1 MMNEF
6 KPEVEN
12 NDDEI
17 QIDLSRLLAE
27 LRKKTKFIVLVTLIC
42 IVVSFIVT
50 NFMLDK
56 KYDSKANIYLKPNIT
71 ESGTIDAAALTANS
85 KMVNNYVLMLK
96 GDTLLT
102 DVSKKLNIKDADLVK
117 NAISVDHVSDSEIIS
132 VTARTED
139 PQLSKD
145 IVETTVNLFFETMKD
160 KLDIKNMTVLDQP
173 KVEKDA
179 VFPSL
184 PKNLVLGTLLGI
196 IISCGIVVVEFLLDK
211 RLHSKDDAESY
222 LGIPV
227 LAEIPWTEDL

>member
-1 MMNEF
+1 MDEF
-6 KPEVEN
+6 KPEVG

-27 LRKKTKFIVLVTLIC
+27 LRKKMKFIVLVTLIC

-56 KYDSKANIYLKPNIT
+56 KYDSQANIYLKPNIT
-71 ESGTIDAAALTANS
+71 ENGTIDSAALNANS

-102 DVSKKLNIKDADLVK
+102 EVANKLKVENVGLVK
-117 NAISVDHVSDSEIIS
+117 NAISVTNVTDSEIIS
-132 VTARTED
+132 ISARTED

-145 IVETTVNLFFETMKD
+145 IVETTVNLFFESMKD
-160 KLDIKNMTVLDQP
+160 KLDIKNMTILDQP
-173 KVEKDA
+173 KVNKSA
-179 VFPSL
+179 VYPNL
-184 PKNLVLGTLLGI
+184 PKNLVLGALLGI
-196 IISCGIVVVEFLLDK
+196 MLSCGIIVVEFLLDK
-211 RLHSKDDAESY
+211 RLHSKDDAEAF

-227 LAEIPWTEDL
+227 LAEIPWVDEIK